1 MLNLSIGKPHIR
13 KHLNQLFIF
22 LHLQFEKLSAN
33 TSTAQLYLY
42 LILIQSVIHISF
54 ITHIN
59 LLSAISEPN
68 SLKKIISLSWRHH
81 NFKYRSW
88 NNEPKHH
95 KVYLAAVLEPPII
108 LRYLLLQIKQQV
120 SYNCWCPNEKTESYS
135 WKQQDS
141 CWNYLVQRSFQSSVT
156 YSQSF
161 YQITN

>member
-1 MLNLSIGKPHIR
+1 MIGLHWWNWSTLNVKIKKQLRLTAYFHLYFTLSQVLNLSIGKPHIR

-59 LLSAISEPN
+59 LLSAVSEPN

-81 NFKYRSW
+81 HFKYRSW

-95 KVYLAAVLEPPII
+95 KVYLAAVLEPLII
-108 LRYLLLQIKQQV
+108 LRYLLLQAAGVI
-120 SYNCWCPNEKTESYS
+120 
-135 WKQQDS
+135 
-141 CWNYLVQRSFQSSVT
+141 
-156 YSQSF
+156 
-161 YQITN
+161 